1 MPHRH
6 STPDRLP
13 VLPDPSPELILIRE
27 FVTALPKK
35 QRDKVIARTRAALI
49 ALMARDSVTLIR
61 PPSSRPA
68 VLKARAEA
76 WGWFVGT
83 FGAHE

>member
-6 STPDRLP
+6 PAPERLP
-13 VLPDPSPELILIRE
+13 TLPEPSPELILIRE
-27 FVTALPKK
+27 FVTAMPRK
-35 QRDKVIARTRAALI
+35 QRDKVIGRVRKSLAT
-49 ALMARDSVTLIR
+49 LMDRDSVTLIR
-61 PPSSRPA
+61 PPSQRPL

-83 FGAHE
+83 FGAEE